1 MRLSVPIMLIRLAR
15 TGLPFLFLLIFAAA
29 PESVASPSSQSR
41 GERVCHLDAAEKR
54 KSSNGSQQWA
64 VRQIDRWC
72 VRDGRVVS
80 VRQTL
85 EVDTGPGWRL
95 ESKSGTTRVTEAGS
109 AISQGRFH
117 LSKRRGGA
125 CFPRIAGTLEPDGGS
140 EYSTDAGC

>member
-1 MRLSVPIMLIRLAR
+1 MRIRTAR
-15 TGLPFLFLLIFAAA
+15 TGLPILFLIILAAA
-29 PESVASPSSQSR
+29 PESVASSSVTVR

-54 KSSNGSQQWA
+54 KSANGTQQWA

-95 ESKSGTTRVTEAGS
+95 ESKSGTTRVAEDGS
-109 AISQGRFH
+109 ATSQGRFH
-117 LSKRRGGA
+117 LSKRQGDA
-125 CFPRIAGTLEPDGGS
+125 CFPRITGKLEPDGTS
-140 EYSTDAGC
+140 DYVTAAGC